1 MKPICSFAA
10 FAEQYLTASFAGT
23 GNNHCL
29 LGEVPPARGR
39 IAYPITHGGTFPFA
53 FLFQNRVDSTFDAGQ
68 ESRADLVGG
77 VWRLGNALVG
87 VSEDPT
93 APLSTPLTFE
103 GKGEKE
109 ILPDEIFASD
119 EVTLTVKAGEYLII
133 SFDFEGRDIP
143 YTPDK
148 SLIPTYR
155 EEGGVCRPATD
166 LPQPVLVGC
175 RAEGTEVTFLGDSIT
190 QGLGTAPFAYEFW
203 VARLANALPEGV
215 FVRNLGLGFARAED
229 AARDG
234 VWLKKAKTAKRVV
247 LCLGTNDLLQ
257 RSRRG
262 DANLASLV
270 FEDVRKTALLLKAAG
285 ARVFLLSV
293 PPFDWQGDV
302 KEAWQNVN
310 LRLQNEVAPLL
321 DGFFV
326 TARVWGKAPPM
337 DNEAAYTDER
347 SGSHPNGEGGR
358 AMAEA
363 LLPHLVNFLQLQA

>member
-1 MKPICSFAA
+1 
-10 FAEQYLTASFAGT
+10 
-23 GNNHCL
+23 
-29 LGEVPPARGR
+29 
-39 IAYPITHGGTFPFA
+39 
-53 FLFQNRVDSTFDAGQ
+53 
-68 ESRADLVGG
+68 
-77 VWRLGNALVG
+77 
-87 VSEDPT
+87 
-93 APLSTPLTFE
+93 
-103 GKGEKE
+103 
-109 ILPDEIFASD
+109 
-119 EVTLTVKAGEYLII
+119 
-133 SFDFEGRDIP
+133 
-143 YTPDK
+143 
-148 SLIPTYR
+148 
-155 EEGGVCRPATD
+155 
-166 LPQPVLVGC
+166 
-175 RAEGTEVTFLGDSIT
+175 VTFLGDSIT

-234 VWLKKAKTAKRVV
+234 VWLEKAKTAKRVV

-285 ARVFLLSV
+285 VRVFLLSV

-326 TARVWGKAPPM
+326 TARVWGKAPPI